1 MNNEISNRK
10 ISVIVPVY
18 NAEKYLEQCL
28 ESIKNQSYQ
37 NFEVILVN
45 DDSTDNSESICK
57 NFFNFLIILYILYL
71 EFNRL
76 AYI

>member
-37 NFEVILVN
+37 NFEVILVMM
-45 DDSTDNSESICK
+45 I
-57 NFFNFLIILYILYL
+57 LQIIL
-71 EFNRL
+71 NRFVK
-76 AYI
+76 IF